1 MTRVL
6 WLIVLTCGMAAAQ
19 TEAAPTEKKPES
31 PKAADATAMSVLDGG
46 IGPCSAEF
54 HINDAK
60 NKPVYNAQVHTLIK
74 YGAFGIRKLDLQGST
89 NFEGKVKFTGLPD
102 VNKRPVFF
110 DITQGTKSAQRTFE
124 PGTNCH
130 PVFEVILQ

>member
-1 MTRVL
+1 MKRIMWFVVL
-6 WLIVLTCGMAAAQ
+6 ACGMMAAQ
-19 TEAAPTEKKPES
+19 TEAAPAEKKAEAT
-31 PKAADATAMSVLDGG
+31 KAPDATAMAVLDGG

-54 HINDAK
+54 HVTDGK
-60 NKPVYNAQVHTLIK
+60 SKPVYNAQVHTLIK

-89 NFEGKVKFTGLPD
+89 NFEGKLKFTGLPD
-102 VNKRPVFF
+102 VNKRPIFF
-110 DITQGTKSAQRTFE
+110 DITQGSKTAQRTFE